1 MSGLIKRL
9 TRRMDPDL
17 ARLYRYFAQYKVTL
31 VFATLFMV
39 ISASTSS
46 VTATLLGKLTDVGF
60 YQGEAAW
67 VLWVAPL
74 ALIGITMVYALS
86 TVMSAYLM
94 ARISQDVL
102 KKLRTQL
109 FSSFIHW
116 PAERY
121 LEHSTGLVSSK
132 FVNEA
137 AMALGGAAQSAIV
150 LIRDSVQVVALIG
163 VLVWHNWQL
172 TLVTFIVAPAMVWM
186 VRTIARHVRR
196 IVSESQMQIGR
207 MISNVEESY
216 ESERLVKIS
225 GTYDAE
231 DERFAKVSGR
241 IRRLQ
246 LNAMRMQS
254 LSTPL
259 TQVLIMVAI
268 AVVVGVALLEAQQG
282 RLTFGEFITF
292 LSAMLL
298 VKGPIQH
305 LAGLNGTFATI
316 AAAAKSVFTLLDTEP
331 EADNGTVE
339 LERVRGEVRFD
350 NVSFVYPGTDK
361 EALRQIHFTVKP
373 GEHIALVGNSGA
385 GKTTIVNLL
394 PRFWNPSSGRILLDG
409 VDTQTVTLESL
420 RRQFAFVSQDIVLL
434 NDTLRA
440 NLVYGLDG
448 ITEAQLWE
456 VLETVQLIDWV
467 KGLPQGLDSPVGE
480 GASLLSG
487 GQKQRLSIARAL
499 LKDAPI
505 LVLDEAMSA
514 LDAQNEYLIQKALET
529 LSAGRTT
536 FTISHRLTSMRDVDR
551 IFVVQ
556 DGRLVEMGT
565 QDELLAQDGVFA
577 RLLKLQAL
585 DKTE

>member
-67 VLWVAPL
+67 VLWAAPL

-316 AAAAKSVFTLLDTEP
+316 AVAAKSVFTLLDTEP

-456 VLETVQLIDWV
+456 VLETVQLTDWV

>member
-67 VLWVAPL
+67 VLWAAPL

-440 NLVYGLDG
+440 NLVYGLEG

-456 VLETVQLIDWV
+456 VLETVQLTDWV

-585 DKTE
+585 DKTD

>member
-67 VLWVAPL
+67 VLWAAPL

-350 NVSFVYPGTDK
+350 NVSFVYPETDK

-456 VLETVQLIDWV
+456 VLETVQLTDWV

>member
-67 VLWVAPL
+67 VLWAAPL

-373 GEHIALVGNSGA
+373 GEHVALVGNSGA

-456 VLETVQLIDWV
+456 VLETVQLTDWV

-551 IFVVQ
+551 ILVVQ

-585 DKTE
+585 NKPE

>member
-67 VLWVAPL
+67 VLWAAPL

-121 LEHSTGLVSSK
+121 LEYSTGLVSSK

-456 VLETVQLIDWV
+456 VLETVQLTDWV
-467 KGLPQGLDSPVGE
+467 KGLPKGLDSPVGE

>member
-67 VLWVAPL
+67 VLWAAPL

-316 AAAAKSVFTLLDTEP
+316 DAAAKSVFTLLDTEP

-456 VLETVQLIDWV
+456 VLETVQLTDWV

>member
-67 VLWVAPL
+67 VLWAAPL

-339 LERVRGEVRFD
+339 LERVRGEVHFD

-456 VLETVQLIDWV
+456 VLETVQLTDWV

-565 QDELLAQDGVFA
+565 QDELLAQNGVFA

>member
-67 VLWVAPL
+67 VLWAAPL

-440 NLVYGLDG
+440 NLVYGLEG

-456 VLETVQLIDWV
+456 VLETVQLTDWM

-556 DGRLVEMGT
+556 DGRLVETGT

>member
-67 VLWVAPL
+67 VLWAAPL

-339 LERVRGEVRFD
+339 LDRVRGEVRFD

-440 NLVYGLDG
+440 NLVYGLEG

-456 VLETVQLIDWV
+456 VLETVQLTDWV

-585 DKTE
+585 DKTD

>member
-67 VLWVAPL
+67 VLWAAPL

-456 VLETVQLIDWV
+456 VLETVQLTDWV

>member
-67 VLWVAPL
+67 VLWAAPL

-394 PRFWNPSSGRILLDG
+394 PRFWNPSSGGILLDG

-440 NLVYGLDG
+440 NLVYGLEG

-456 VLETVQLIDWV
+456 VLETVQLTDWV

>member
-67 VLWVAPL
+67 VLWAAPL

-440 NLVYGLDG
+440 NLVYGLEG

-456 VLETVQLIDWV
+456 VLDTVQLTDWV
-467 KGLPQGLDSPVGE
+467 KSLPQGLDSPVGE

>member
-1 MSGLIKRL
+1 MSGLIKRF

-67 VLWVAPL
+67 VLWAAPL

-316 AAAAKSVFTLLDTEP
+316 AAAAKSVFTLLDTEL

>member
-67 VLWVAPL
+67 VLWAAPL

-246 LNAMRMQS
+246 LNAMRIQS

-456 VLETVQLIDWV
+456 VLDTVQLTDWV
-467 KGLPQGLDSPVGE
+467 KSLPQGLDSPVGE

>member
-67 VLWVAPL
+67 VLWAAPL

-361 EALRQIHFTVKP
+361 EALGQIHFTVKP

-434 NDTLRA
+434 NDTLRT
-440 NLVYGLDG
+440 NLVYGLEG

-456 VLETVQLIDWV
+456 VLETVQLTDWV